1 MLVLLSRGIAMPL
14 DDIANALKLYRAEV
28 RKRDRE
34 FGKLL
39 RAGWRLSRLADRF
52 KISRQRAQQIA
63 AKLRKLP

>member
-1 MLVLLSRGIAMPL
+1 MPL
-14 DDIANALKLYRAEV
+14 DDIAKALSLYRAEV

-34 FGKLL
+34 FNKLL
-39 RAGWRLSRLADRF
+39 KGGWKLSRLADRF